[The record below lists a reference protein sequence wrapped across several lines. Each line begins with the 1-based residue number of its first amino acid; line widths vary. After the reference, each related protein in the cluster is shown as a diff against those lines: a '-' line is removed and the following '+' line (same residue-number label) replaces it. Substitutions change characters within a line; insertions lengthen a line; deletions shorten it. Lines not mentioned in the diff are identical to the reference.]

1 MNNIDVG
8 GAGAGAGAGADA
20 GAGDGI
26 FKTFSLGASN
36 AVKMGNDKDG
46 GVGKGVS
53 TRSGVICTTGS
64 DTGNM
69 VTFGR

>member
-36 AVKMGNDKDG
+36 AVKMGN
-46 GVGKGVS
+46 GVS